1 MCCNVVCLIKVKVRE
16 AKDVYDPEAKEYMV
30 AGPFH
35 TKDEAADHIK
45 SEVVDAP
52 VGMLFGLD
60 VV

>member
-1 MCCNVVCLIKVKVRE
+1 MH
-16 AKDVYDPEAKEYMV
+16 DPEAKEYMV